1 MTQESSKVRKINIA
15 RILVLIL
22 IIYIMVCVIIYIYK
36 QPVRHY
42 DIKGNNII
50 KDVDIIRML
59 DLDNYPSF
67 ISVNTKTIQKQLE
80 KNSLISSAKVTY
92 GFNFNIII
100 EVEENDPVFL
110 IKSENKICLA
120 NGEKIDVR
128 NDIVGIPV
136 LLNSTPES
144 IQKVLASNLAK
155 VEKGVL
161 YQISEIEYK
170 PSYNKDQKVID
181 ENRFLLSMNDNNLI
195 YITSKRAD
203 MLNSYLD
210 IIATKKI
217 TGNGILYLDGDEPGN
232 LFELF
237 S

>member
-1 MTQESSKVRKINIA
+1 MKRKENKIKRFSIA
-15 RILVLIL
+15 RLLVLIL
-22 IIYIMVCVIIYIYK
+22 IIYIVVCFFLFIYK

-42 DIKGNNII
+42 EIKGNNLI

-59 DLDNYPSF
+59 DLEDYPSF
-67 ISVNTKTIQKQLE
+67 ISINTRSLKKKLE
-80 KNSLISSAKVTY
+80 SNSLILKAKVSY
-92 GFNFNIII
+92 DFNFKIII
-100 EVEENDPVFL
+100 EIEENSPVFL

-128 NDIVGIPV
+128 NDIIGIPV
-136 LLNSTPES
+136 LLNSTPEN
-144 IQKVLASNLAK
+144 IQKVLADNLAK
-155 VEKGVL
+155 VESGIL

-181 ENRFLLSMNDNNLI
+181 ENRFLLSMNDNNLV
-195 YITSKRAD
+195 YITSKKAY

-217 TGNGILYLDGDEPGN
+217 TGNGILYLDGDEKGN

-237 S
+237 N

>member
-1 MTQESSKVRKINIA
+1 MEQKSKVKKINIA

-22 IIYIMVCVIIYIYK
+22 IIYIMVCVVIYIYK

-42 DIKGNNII
+42 EIKGNNLI
-50 KDVDIIRML
+50 KDIDIIRML
-59 DLDNYPSF
+59 DLDDYPSF
-67 ISVNTKTIQKQLE
+67 ISVNTKTMKKQLE
-80 KNSLISSAKVTY
+80 QNSLILSAKVSY

-100 EVEENDPVFL
+100 EIEENAPIFL

-128 NDIVGIPV
+128 NDIMGIPV
-136 LLNSTPES
+136 LLNSTPEN
-144 IQKVLASNLAK
+144 IQKVLANNLAK

-181 ENRFLLSMNDNNLI
+181 ENRFLLSMNDNNLV
-195 YITSKRAD
+195 YITSKKAD
-203 MLNSYLD
+203 MLNNYLD

-217 TGNGILYLDGDEPGN
+217 TGNGILYLDGDENGN

-237 S
+237 N